1 MGTTAP
7 RLSLPQWWAGRQRSG
22 RRFIGLAFFGLMC
35 LAPVVIQDVYIMHV
49 INVIGLYILIV
60 TGLTLLVGF
69 SGQFSLG
76 QAGFAGLGAYTS
88 VALTM
93 GVGISFWPAL
103 IAGALVGGGF
113 GVVIGPVLRAR
124 GHVLA
129 LATLAFAEIGRL
141 ITLNWTEVTGGPMGI
156 PGVPPPT
163 LGSFAFDTDHRFY
176 FLILAAVFVNYM
188 VLRRVINSRV
198 GRAMKALR
206 DDPEA
211 AAATGVNVLRY
222 KIMAF
227 TVAGFFAGMSGALSA
242 HLDLYVSPDAFN
254 LSESIKILT
263 MVVIGGAGS
272 FVGSVVGAITL
283 QSMNELFHEFQQY
296 SIAIYGFM
304 MIFILIFAPQGLY
317 GLLMGLRRLIEAR
330 IGSPAR

>member
-1 MGTTAP
+1 MTAP
-7 RLSLPQWWAGRQRSG
+7 RPSRRAGAD
-22 RRFIGLAFFGLMC
+22 RRLIGAVLFGVLC
-35 LAPVVIQDVYIMHV
+35 LVPVVIRDVYLMHV

-69 SGQFSLG
+69 TGQFSLG
-76 QAGFAGLGAYTS
+76 QAGFVGLGAYTS

-93 GVGISFWPAL
+93 GAGLSFWPAL
-103 IAGALVGGGF
+103 LAAGLVAGGF
-113 GVVIGPVLRAR
+113 GVVIGPVLKVR

-129 LATLAFAEIGRL
+129 LATLAFAEIGQQ
-141 ITLNWTEVTGGPMGI
+141 ITLNWTRVTGGPMGL
-156 PGVPPPT
+156 PGVLPPT
-163 LGSFAFDTDHRFY
+163 LGPFAIDTDHRFY
-176 FLILAAVFVNYM
+176 FLILLANVVNYV
-188 VLRRVINSRV
+188 VLRRTIDSRV

-211 AAATGVNVLRY
+211 AAATGVKVHRY

-227 TVAGFFAGMSGALSA
+227 TVAGFFAGISGALSA

-254 LSESIKILT
+254 LSESVKILT

-272 FVGSVVGAITL
+272 FVGSVLGAITL
-283 QSMNELFHEFQQY
+283 QGMNELFHEFQQY

-304 MIFILIFAPQGLY
+304 MILILIFAPQGLH
-317 GLLMGLRRLIEAR
+317 GLLAVLRRLIESRVGPLAR
-330 IGSPAR
+330 WVA